1 MKERLAAFC
10 LITSLIFTPVLYAQT
25 TPPVLTLTQQAFIKE
40 ICLALLSD
48 PSTPG
53 EFLAPGLTADRW
65 CDARVVDAFLVA
77 NWTDLLVKHNALTL
91 VATDNQTRI
100 VSLEAATTVD
110 VVALETQV
118 VALATAVATLEN
130 QVAALEAALASVKT
144 ALGTP

>member
-77 NWTDLLVKHNALTL
+77 NWTDLLVKHNILTL

-110 VVALETQV
+110 VVALEARTTTLEGQV
-118 VALATAVATLEN
+118 AVLQSQVAT
-130 QVAALEAALASVKT
+130 LEAALASVKA
-144 ALGTP
+144 ALSIP